1 MNKVIEFK
9 KNNNLEVNGQLLY
22 LFDELDKEIKIFVN
36 SSEYDTE
43 LFDDLISYF
52 YEVYNKVKNNS
63 YNNVSTTKFLTKF
76 NSITDEK
83 DKTDKLI
90 NSLEYI
96 RLYDILKGN
105 LFKADDEIVKLM
117 LYLPWEFD
125 IDKEFFNNVIKYFQ
139 NDTMKKSI
147 NEETDRTK
155 KVNKFLEY
163 CDVIEKGYN
172 PILMCNDS
180 KEKTEEISLDRG
192 IMTIDRIYN
201 YYINQANSL
210 RNITENVPSD
220 EILNEL
226 EKILLIKKFNN
237 KIQNKFILIARNIDS
252 NCNALIDKL
261 KCISSLVIIFLHF
274 KDKLDIMDINIL
286 ESMVLYKTMN
296 EASIENVE
304 EIYERKM

>member
-1 MNKVIEFK
+1 MRIEIFK
-9 KNNNLEVNGQLLY
+9 KNNNLEINEQLLY

-261 KCISSLVIIFLHF
+261 NCISSLVIIFLHF
-274 KDKLDIMDINIL
+274 KDKLDIIDINIL

>member
-9 KNNNLEVNGQLLY
+9 KNNNLEINEQLLY

-261 KCISSLVIIFLHF
+261 NCISSLVIIFLHF

>member
-9 KNNNLEVNGQLLY
+9 KNNNLEINEQLLY

-105 LFKADDEIVKLM
+105 LFKAGDEIVKLM

-180 KEKTEEISLDRG
+180 KEKTEEISLDKG

-210 RNITENVPSD
+210 RSITENVPSD

-261 KCISSLVIIFLHF
+261 NCISSLVIIFLHF

-296 EASIENVE
+296 ETSIENVE

>member
-9 KNNNLEVNGQLLY
+9 KNNNLEINEQLLY

-43 LFDDLISYF
+43 LFDDLINYF

-105 LFKADDEIVKLM
+105 LFKAGDEIVKLM

-139 NDTMKKSI
+139 NAKSC
-147 NEETDRTK
+147 
-155 KVNKFLEY
+155 L
-163 CDVIEKGYN
+163 
-172 PILMCNDS
+172 
-180 KEKTEEISLDRG
+180 
-192 IMTIDRIYN
+192 
-201 YYINQANSL
+201 
-210 RNITENVPSD
+210 
-220 EILNEL
+220 
-226 EKILLIKKFNN
+226 
-237 KIQNKFILIARNIDS
+237 
-252 NCNALIDKL
+252 
-261 KCISSLVIIFLHF
+261 
-274 KDKLDIMDINIL
+274 
-286 ESMVLYKTMN
+286 
-296 EASIENVE
+296 
-304 EIYERKM
+304 

>member
-1 MNKVIEFK
+1 M
-9 KNNNLEVNGQLLY
+9 LY

-261 KCISSLVIIFLHF
+261 NCISSLVIIFLHF
-274 KDKLDIMDINIL
+274 KDKLDIIDINIL

>member
-9 KNNNLEVNGQLLY
+9 KNSNLEINEQLLY
-22 LFDELDKEIKIFVN
+22 LFDELGKEIKIFVN

-105 LFKADDEIVKLM
+105 LFKAGDEIVKLM

-192 IMTIDRIYN
+192 IITIDRIYN

-220 EILNEL
+220 EIFNEL

-261 KCISSLVIIFLHF
+261 NCISSLVIIFLHF

>member
-9 KNNNLEVNGQLLY
+9 KNNNLEINEQLLY

-36 SSEYDTE
+36 SSEYDEE

-125 IDKEFFNNVIKYFQ
+125 IDKEFFNNIIKYFQ

-180 KEKTEEISLDRG
+180 KEKTEEISLDSG

-201 YYINQANSL
+201 YYMNQANSL

-261 KCISSLVIIFLHF
+261 NCISSLVIIFLHF

-296 EASIENVE
+296 ETSIENVE

>member
-9 KNNNLEVNGQLLY
+9 KNNNLEINEQLIY
-22 LFDELDKEIKIFVN
+22 LFDELDKEIKNFVN
-36 SSEYDTE
+36 SSEYNEE
-43 LFDDLISYF
+43 LFDDLINYF

-63 YNNVSTTKFLTKF
+63 YNNFNTTKFLTKF
-76 NSITDEK
+76 NCITDEK

-96 RLYDILKGN
+96 RLYDMLKGN

-125 IDKEFFNNVIKYFQ
+125 IDKKFFNNVIKYFQ

-180 KEKTEEISLDRG
+180 KEKTEDISLDSG

-210 RNITENVPSD
+210 RSITQSVPSD
-220 EILNEL
+220 DILNEL

-237 KIQNKFILIARNIDS
+237 KIQNKFILIARNIDF

-261 KCISSLVIIFLHF
+261 NCISSLVIIFLHF

>member
-22 LFDELDKEIKIFVN
+22 FFDELDKEIKIFVN

-261 KCISSLVIIFLHF
+261 NCISSLVIIFLHF

>member
-9 KNNNLEVNGQLLY
+9 KNNNLEINEQLLY

-36 SSEYDTE
+36 SSEYNTE

-105 LFKADDEIVKLM
+105 LFKAGDEIVKLM

-180 KEKTEEISLDRG
+180 KEKTEEISLDKG

-210 RNITENVPSD
+210 RSITENVPSD

-261 KCISSLVIIFLHF
+261 NCISSLVIIFLHF

>member
-9 KNNNLEVNGQLLY
+9 KNNNLEINEQLLY

-76 NSITDEK
+76 NCITDEK

-96 RLYDILKGN
+96 RLYDMLKGN

-261 KCISSLVIIFLHF
+261 NCISSLVIIFLHF
-274 KDKLDIMDINIL
+274 KDKLDIIDINIL

>member
-9 KNNNLEVNGQLLY
+9 KNNNLEINEQLLY

-96 RLYDILKGN
+96 RLYNILKGN

-261 KCISSLVIIFLHF
+261 NCISSLVIIFLHF
-274 KDKLDIMDINIL
+274 KDKLDIIDINIL

>member
-1 MNKVIEFK
+1 M
-9 KNNNLEVNGQLLY
+9 
-22 LFDELDKEIKIFVN
+22 
-36 SSEYDTE
+36 
-43 LFDDLISYF
+43 ISYF

-261 KCISSLVIIFLHF
+261 NCISSLVIIFLHF
-274 KDKLDIMDINIL
+274 KDKLDIIDINIL

>member
-9 KNNNLEVNGQLLY
+9 KNNNLEINEQLLY

-237 KIQNKFILIARNIDS
+237 KIQNKFILISRNIDS

-261 KCISSLVIIFLHF
+261 NCISSLVIIFLHF
-274 KDKLDIMDINIL
+274 KDKLDIIDINIL

>member
-9 KNNNLEVNGQLLY
+9 KNNNLEINEQLLY

-105 LFKADDEIVKLM
+105 LFKAGDEIVKLM

-180 KEKTEEISLDRG
+180 KEKTEEISLDKG

-210 RNITENVPSD
+210 RSITENVPSD

-261 KCISSLVIIFLHF
+261 NCISSLVIIFLHF

>member
-1 MNKVIEFK
+1 MNKVIKFK
-9 KNNNLEVNGQLLY
+9 KNNNLEINEQLLY

-43 LFDDLISYF
+43 LFDDLINYF

-125 IDKEFFNNVIKYFQ
+125 IDKEFFNKVIKYFQ

-201 YYINQANSL
+201 YYMNQANSL

>member
-9 KNNNLEVNGQLLY
+9 KNNNLEINEQLLY

-261 KCISSLVIIFLHF
+261 NCISSLVIIFLHF

-296 EASIENVE
+296 ETSIENVE

>member
-9 KNNNLEVNGQLLY
+9 KNNNLEINEQLLY

-210 RNITENVPSD
+210 RSITENVPSD

-226 EKILLIKKFNN
+226 EKILLIKKFSN

-261 KCISSLVIIFLHF
+261 NCISSLVIIFLHF

>member
-9 KNNNLEVNGQLLY
+9 KNNNLEINEQLLY

-105 LFKADDEIVKLM
+105 LFKAGDEIVKLM

-180 KEKTEEISLDRG
+180 KEKTEEISLDKG

-210 RNITENVPSD
+210 RSITENVPSD

-252 NCNALIDKL
+252 NCNVLIDKL

-296 EASIENVE
+296 ETSIENVE

>member
-9 KNNNLEVNGQLLY
+9 KNNNLEINEQLLY
-22 LFDELDKEIKIFVN
+22 LFGELDEEIKNFVN
-36 SSEYDTE
+36 SSEYNEE
-43 LFDDLISYF
+43 LFDDLVSYF
-52 YEVYNKVKNNS
+52 YEVYNKVKNDS

-76 NSITDEK
+76 NGITDEK

-96 RLYDILKGN
+96 RLYDVLKGN
-105 LFKADDEIVKLM
+105 LFKVDDEIVKLM

-125 IDKEFFNNVIKYFQ
+125 VDKEFFNNVIKYFQ
-139 NDTMKKSI
+139 NDAIKKSI
-147 NEETDRTK
+147 KEETDRIK

-163 CDVIEKGYN
+163 CDAIEKGYN
-172 PILMCNDS
+172 PILMRNDS
-180 KEKTEEISLDRG
+180 KEKTEEISLDSG

-210 RNITENVPSD
+210 RSITESVPSD
-220 EILNEL
+220 DILNEL

-237 KIQNKFILIARNIDS
+237 KIQNKFILIARSIDS
-252 NCNALIDKL
+252 NCNVLIDKL
-261 KCISSLVIIFLHF
+261 NCMSNLVIIFLHF
-274 KDKLDIMDINIL
+274 KDKIDIMDINIL
-286 ESMVLYKTMN
+286 ESMVLYKTVN

-304 EIYERKM
+304 EVYERKM

>member
-105 LFKADDEIVKLM
+105 LFKAGDEIVKLM

-261 KCISSLVIIFLHF
+261 NCISSLVIIFLHF

>member
-9 KNNNLEVNGQLLY
+9 KNNNLEINEQLLY

-210 RNITENVPSD
+210 RSITENVPSD

-261 KCISSLVIIFLHF
+261 NCISSLVIIFLHF

-296 EASIENVE
+296 ETSIENVE

>member
-9 KNNNLEVNGQLLY
+9 KNNNLEINEQLLY

-36 SSEYDTE
+36 SSEYDEE

-63 YNNVSTTKFLTKF
+63 YNNVSTTKFLIKF

-125 IDKEFFNNVIKYFQ
+125 IDKEFFNNIIKYFQ

-180 KEKTEEISLDRG
+180 KEKTEEISLDSG

-220 EILNEL
+220 EIFNEL

-261 KCISSLVIIFLHF
+261 NCISSLVIIFLHF
-274 KDKLDIMDINIL
+274 KDKLDIIDINIL

>member
-9 KNNNLEVNGQLLY
+9 KNNNLEINEQLLY

-96 RLYDILKGN
+96 RLYDMLKGN

-261 KCISSLVIIFLHF
+261 NCISSLVIIFLHF
-274 KDKLDIMDINIL
+274 KDKLDIIDINIL

>member
-9 KNNNLEVNGQLLY
+9 KNNNLEINEQLLY

-261 KCISSLVIIFLHF
+261 NCISSLVIIFLHF
-274 KDKLDIMDINIL
+274 KDKLDIIDINIL

>member
-76 NSITDEK
+76 NCITDEK

-96 RLYDILKGN
+96 RLYDMLKGN

-192 IMTIDRIYN
+192 IMIIDRIYN

-274 KDKLDIMDINIL
+274 KDKLDIIDINIL

>member
-76 NSITDEK
+76 NCITDEK

-96 RLYDILKGN
+96 RLYDMLKGN

-274 KDKLDIMDINIL
+274 KDKLDIIDINIL

>member
-36 SSEYDTE
+36 SIEYDTE

-147 NEETDRTK
+147 NEETYRTK

-261 KCISSLVIIFLHF
+261 NCISSLVIIFLHF

>member
-9 KNNNLEVNGQLLY
+9 KNNNLEINEQLLY

-76 NSITDEK
+76 NCITDEK

-96 RLYDILKGN
+96 RIYDMLKGN

-180 KEKTEEISLDRG
+180 KEKTEEISLDSG

-210 RNITENVPSD
+210 RNITDNVPSD

-237 KIQNKFILIARNIDS
+237 KIQNKFILIARNINS

-296 EASIENVE
+296 ETSIENVE

>member
-9 KNNNLEVNGQLLY
+9 KNSNLEINEQLLY
-22 LFDELDKEIKIFVN
+22 LFDELGKEIKIFVN

-63 YNNVSTTKFLTKF
+63 YNNVSTIKFLTKF
-76 NSITDEK
+76 NCITDEK

-180 KEKTEEISLDRG
+180 KEKTEEISLDSG

-210 RNITENVPSD
+210 RNITDNVPSD

-296 EASIENVE
+296 EAGIENVE

>member
-105 LFKADDEIVKLM
+105 LFKAGDEIVKLM

-147 NEETDRTK
+147 NEETDRK

-180 KEKTEEISLDRG
+180 KEKTEEISLDSG

-210 RNITENVPSD
+210 RNITDNVPSD

-252 NCNALIDKL
+252 NCNVLIDKL
-261 KCISSLVIIFLHF
+261 NCISSLVIIFLHF

-296 EASIENVE
+296 ETSIENVE

>member
-96 RLYDILKGN
+96 RLYDMLKGN

>member
-1 MNKVIEFK
+1 MNKVIKFK
-9 KNNNLEVNGQLLY
+9 KNNNLEINEQLLY

-36 SSEYDTE
+36 SSEYDEE

-76 NSITDEK
+76 NCITDEK

-125 IDKEFFNNVIKYFQ
+125 IDKEFFNNIIKYFQ

-180 KEKTEEISLDRG
+180 KEKTEEISLDSG

-210 RNITENVPSD
+210 RNITDNVPSD

-261 KCISSLVIIFLHF
+261 NCISSLVIIFLYF

>member
-9 KNNNLEVNGQLLY
+9 KNNNLEINEQLLY

-76 NSITDEK
+76 NCITDEK

-96 RLYDILKGN
+96 RLYDMLKGN

>member
-9 KNNNLEVNGQLLY
+9 KNNNLEINEQLIY
-22 LFDELDKEIKIFVN
+22 LFDELDKEIKNFVN
-36 SSEYDTE
+36 SSEYNEE
-43 LFDDLISYF
+43 LFDDLINYF
-52 YEVYNKVKNNS
+52 YEVYNKVKNGS
-63 YNNVSTTKFLTKF
+63 YNNVSITKFLTKF
-76 NSITDEK
+76 NGITDEK

-96 RLYDILKGN
+96 RLYDVLKGN

-180 KEKTEEISLDRG
+180 KEKTEEISLDSG

-210 RNITENVPSD
+210 RSITENVPSD

-237 KIQNKFILIARNIDS
+237 KIQNKFILIARNIDF

>member
-9 KNNNLEVNGQLLY
+9 KNNNLEINEQLLY

-36 SSEYDTE
+36 SSEYDEE

-63 YNNVSTTKFLTKF
+63 YNNVSTTKFLIKF

-180 KEKTEEISLDRG
+180 KEKTEEISLDSG

-210 RNITENVPSD
+210 RSITENVPSD

-252 NCNALIDKL
+252 NCNVLIDKL
-261 KCISSLVIIFLHF
+261 NCISSLVIIFLHF

>member
-9 KNNNLEVNGQLLY
+9 KNNNLEINEQLLY

-36 SSEYDTE
+36 SSEYNTE

-63 YNNVSTTKFLTKF
+63 YNNVSTTKFLIKF

-201 YYINQANSL
+201 YYMNQANSL

-237 KIQNKFILIARNIDS
+237 KIQNKFILIARNIGS

-261 KCISSLVIIFLHF
+261 NCISSLVIIFLHF

-296 EASIENVE
+296 ETSIENVE